1 MLFYLIF
8 RENWDKVFI
17 DPLILKDIFYPTGNP
32 IDKPGKLKIKN
43 FQGDCLL
50 YLSSEFPDY
59 SKIET
64 ISFFQE
70 ENSYGK

>member
-32 IDKPGKLKIKN
+32 NDKPGRLKIN
-43 FQGDCLL
+43 NIQGD
-50 YLSSEFPDY
+50 YLHYLPSEFPDF
-59 SKIET
+59 SKNKFI
-64 ISFFQE
+64 
-70 ENSYGK
+70 